1 MNRKKKIGIIIT
13 IAVLI
18 ILIKIFDP
26 LANLYTDW
34 LWFKSLHYEKV
45 FTTMLFS
52 KICLGIISGI
62 VFFIVTYTNLW
73 LARKLCPSDYSPI
86 ADIFERFA
94 SVFKQFFGLIV
105 FLLMV
110 VISVFVGIGA
120 AEHWENF
127 QLFTHPASFST
138 KDPIFGLDLSFYMFS
153 YPFLKYIYNWFF
165 GVVATS
171 FILTGLMYFTQS
183 AMGYREETIS
193 MSSPVPTRID
203 GGFFIKQRAKTHLLI
218 LVALMFFIKCFGHI
232 FHTFE
237 LLFKKNPLF
246 TGISYT
252 DHKVVI
258 PCLCI
263 MIIVG
268 IICGIMVLLNIKSKS
283 YKPLVSTVVTVILAN
298 VLFLGLVPGLFE
310 KFIVTPNQ
318 LEKEKPY
325 IEHAIEFTN
334 KAYGLDGIKIKDFA
348 AESTLTPQD
357 IAENR
362 TTVDNIRLWD
372 ARQLMHSY
380 SQVQTIQQYY
390 SFKDIDVDRYWIREN
405 NGEKKYRQVWL
416 SARELDFDAS
426 KTWVNTRLQYTH
438 GYGYVMSPVNE
449 ISTEGM
455 PKFFVYDI
463 PPKTHTDVPIDTMG
477 IYVGESKSHEIF
489 VDTKTKEFDY
499 PKGSQ
504 TVTNSYDGNDGI
516 PISNFF
522 RRLLFAWKFR
532 DINIIF
538 NTDITNRS
546 QILFNRNI
554 SERISTLLP
563 FMKFDPDPYLV
574 TSGGKLYWMIDGFTE
589 SGLYPYSEKE
599 GNFNY
604 IRNSFKIVIDAYSG
618 EVDVYYTDAPKEDP
632 VMHAY
637 NKIYKGV
644 FKDIKTMPQDLRNH
658 IRYSMILFKKQ
669 TQVYE
674 TYHQTDPLVFYNKS
688 DMWSV
693 PNSGSL
699 GENREPNI
707 REAYITDE
715 YGETRY
721 VSPKSSEEQDPY
733 YTIMKLPE
741 NTGEEFILM
750 NTFTRKGKKNM
761 CSWICVG
768 CDNDQYGKIMLYNFP
783 KDKNVYG
790 PEQII
795 AKAKQ
800 DDIISPQ
807 ISLWNQEG
815 SGVSTG
821 NLLTI
826 PIENSL
832 LYVLPLYLE
841 STNTKIPELKR
852 VIVALGDRIVMENDL
867 NSAISKLIGSE
878 IPKTVSY
885 KTAAKET
892 PLPKDNSSLKAKIAE
907 CYKKAKEA
915 AQQGNWAE
923 YGKEID
929 NLGTLIN
936 QL

>member
-1 MNRKKKIGIIIT
+1 MNKKKIAGWIIT
-13 IAVLI
+13 IALIVLI
-18 ILIKIFDP
+18 IKIFDP

-52 KICLGIISGI
+52 KICLGLISGF
-62 VFFIVTYTNLW
+62 VFFAVTYTNLW
-73 LARKLCPSDYSPI
+73 LARKLCPSDYSHI
-86 ADIFERFA
+86 EGYFDRFA
-94 SVFKQFFGLIV
+94 NMFKQFFGLIV
-105 FLLMV
+105 FILMI

-127 QLFTHPASFST
+127 QLFTHSMKTGTS
-138 KDPIFGLDLSFYMFS
+138 DPIFHKDLSFYMFS
-153 YPFLKYIYNWFF
+153 LPFLKYIYNWFF
-165 GVVATS
+165 GVVVAS
-171 FILTGLMYFTQS
+171 FILTALMYFTQS
-183 AMGYREETIS
+183 AIGYKY
-193 MSSPVPTRID
+193 PTVLLENDRPAD
-203 GGFFIKQRAKTHLLI
+203 GGIFIKQKAKTHLLI
-218 LVALMFFIKCFGHI
+218 LVALMFFIKAFGNI
-232 FHTFE
+232 FTQYE
-237 LLFKKNPLF
+237 LLFRNGTLF

-252 DHKVVI
+252 DHKVLV
-258 PCLCI
+258 PCLFI
-263 MIIVG
+263 MILIGLFCAFAVLANIRKDNYRPL
-268 IICGIMVLLNIKSKS
+268 IISI
-283 YKPLVSTVVTVILAN
+283 VTVILAN
-298 VLFLGLVPGLFE
+298 VLFLGIIPGLFE

-325 IEHAIEFTN
+325 IEHAIKFTSE
-334 KAYGLDGIKIKDFA
+334 AYGLDGIKIKDFA
-348 AESTLTPQD
+348 AESYLTEKD
-357 IAENR
+357 LSENQ
-362 TTVDNIRLWD
+362 TTIDNIRLWD
-372 ARQLMHSY
+372 AEQLMHSY

-390 SFKDIDVDRYWIREN
+390 SFKDIDVDRYWIKEN

-463 PPKTHTDVPIDTMG
+463 PPKTHTDIPIDTMG
-477 IYVGESKSHEIF
+477 VYVGESKSHEIF
-489 VDTKTKEFDY
+489 VNTKTKEFDY

-504 TVTNSYDGNDGI
+504 TVTNNYDGNDGI
-516 PISNFF
+516 PIKNFF
-522 RRLLFAWKFR
+522 RRLLFAYKFR

-538 NTDITNRS
+538 NTDINNSS

-574 TSGGKLYWMIDGFTE
+574 TSGGKLYWMIDGFTK
-589 SGLYPYSEKE
+589 SGLYPYSQKE
-599 GNFNY
+599 NGCNY

-618 EVDVYYTDAPKEDP
+618 EVDVYYTDMPKPDP
-632 VMHAY
+632 IMHVY
-637 NKIYKGV
+637 NRIYPGV
-644 FKDIKTMPQDLRNH
+644 FKDIKTMPEDLRNH
-658 IRYSMILFKKQ
+658 IRYSMVLFKKQ
-669 TQVYE
+669 TQIYE
-674 TYHQTDPLVFYNKS
+674 IYHQTDPLVFYNKS

-699 GENREPNI
+699 GENREREI
-707 REAYITDE
+707 RSYNNYDT
-715 YGETRY
+715 YSNY
-721 VSPKSSEEQDPY
+721 VSGKSDADEQDPY

-741 NTGEEFILM
+741 NRTEEFILM

-768 CDNDQYGKIMLYNFP
+768 CDGDSYGKIMLYNFP

-867 NSAISKLIGSE
+867 RSALSKLVSGAVLPEKTEKAQPQSQ
-878 IPKTVSY
+878 PK
-885 KTAAKET
+885 KET
-892 PLPKDNSSLKAKIAE
+892 ETDTGLKQKIADS
-907 CYKKAKEA
+907 YRKAKEA
-915 AQQGNWAE
+915 AQQGKWAE